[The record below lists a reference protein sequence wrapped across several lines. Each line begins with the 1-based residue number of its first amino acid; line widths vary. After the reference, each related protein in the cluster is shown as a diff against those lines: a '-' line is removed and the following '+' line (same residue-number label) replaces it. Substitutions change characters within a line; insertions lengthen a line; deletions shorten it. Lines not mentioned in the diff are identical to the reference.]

1 MKNLF
6 SHSTD
11 KQGYTLVEV
20 VAVVAMVM
28 FAGTFLVRLSASIKG
43 RGQFS
48 TTDNRLMV
56 IEAKIKQY
64 YLAHERLPVN
74 GSHLPPNEVP
84 LDISTLDLEQKYRLD
99 GWGNPFQYTAGTV
112 DPATGT
118 YIDLQDVNGFA
129 ASVIGRG
136 PDQII
141 GTNDDITS
149 HIDLSVEA
157 EQVVQKKLKLLG
169 EKVATY
175 DALFAGIDNDGVNID
190 NPANPNR
197 APFIDE
203 DPLDGANTGSF
214 STGCPPVAGFT
225 NDPASG
231 LPTLDNIE
239 IAMDGGFGD
248 AYSCD
253 NSVVNPQLAYHLATY
268 YHLPTGFPGGYDF
281 DPWGNPIL
289 WGYIGRQLDDGTSI
303 PDSMDFHYHK
313 FFSSGPDSTIVDDDI
328 IYNGQ

>member
-1 MKNLF
+1 MKNSF
-6 SHSTD
+6 THSTD
-11 KQGYTLVEV
+11 NQGYTLIEV
-20 VAVVAMVM
+20 VAVLAIVM
-28 FAGTFLVRLSASIKG
+28 FAGTFLIRLGASIKG
-43 RGQFS
+43 RGQFT

-99 GWGNPFQYTAGTV
+99 GWGNPFLYTAGTV
-112 DPATGT
+112 DPVTGT

-141 GTNDDITS
+141 GTNDDIIS
-149 HIDLSVEA
+149 HINLSVEA
-157 EQVVQKKLKLLG
+157 EQVVQKKLKVLG

-190 NPANPNR
+190 NPGNPDR
-197 APFIDE
+197 PPAIDE
-203 DPLDGANTGSF
+203 DPLDAAETAF
-214 STGCPPVAGFT
+214 PSTGCPPVAGFT

-239 IAMDGGFGD
+239 RAMDGGFGGD
-248 AYSCD
+248 AYSCSTGD
-253 NSVVNPQLAYHLATY
+253 QLAYHLATY

-281 DPWGNPIL
+281 DPWGNPIV
-289 WGYIGRQLDDGTSI
+289 WGYIGRQLDGSTSI

-313 FFSSGPDSTIVDDDI
+313 FFSSGPDSTTVDDDI